1 MQSNISARSSAQHAL
16 YLYPVFP
23 EPMRYKACAHPIQ
36 QSAPATPV
44 IPFTF
49 TMTSLKIGNV
59 ISALYRQPGI
69 VDVYYIVD
77 APPANPI
84 PNIAILR
91 NVTDSS
97 DGPTPVIL
105 TADYGYRYSRIAVN
119 RVTSFLYLLWQLN

>member
-1 MQSNISARSSAQHAL
+1 
-16 YLYPVFP
+16 
-23 EPMRYKACAHPIQ
+23 MRYKAYAHPIQ
-36 QSAPATPV
+36 QSAPATPG
-44 IPFTF
+44 IPLTF
-49 TMTSLKIGNV
+49 TMTRLEIGNV

-69 VDVYYIVD
+69 VDVYCIVD

-91 NVTDSS
+91 NVTDPP